1 MILEDEAYF
10 PKILE
15 LVLKIKGFNGLNYKV
30 NYVKRRVAVRMRAT
44 HAGTYRDYFHF
55 ITQNPEEATHLLD
68 RLTIHVTEFFRD
80 ADIYAALQ
88 EKVIPEVLRT
98 AADKKI
104 KIWSAAC
111 STGEEPY
118 SLAFLLN
125 EGLKD
130 HPGFSFEILATDLDE
145 QSLRTAR
152 LGEYSSESVGK
163 LSKKVIGKMFRV
175 EGTKFKIQPEL
186 QKNVRFFQHDLLGA
200 WPPDFR
206 GFDLI
211 LCRNFLI
218 YLTAPQQQKLYTN
231 FSRVLSLDG
240 FLVLGLTETLLGPAR
255 EIYRCVDI
263 RSRFYRLAPG
273 QNGASVFSEA

>member
-1 MILEDEAYF
+1 MIPEDEAYF
-10 PKILE
+10 LKILE
-15 LVLKIKGFNGLNYKV
+15 LVLKIKGFDGLNYKV

-55 ITQNPEEATHLLD
+55 ITQNPEEGTHLLD

-80 ADIYAALQ
+80 AEIYKSLQ
-88 EKVIPEVLRT
+88 EKVIPEMIRT

-118 SLAFLLN
+118 SLAFMLN

-130 HPGFSFEILATDLDE
+130 EPDFSYEILATDVDAA
-145 QSLRTAR
+145 SLRTAR
-152 LGEYSSESVGK
+152 LGEYSRESVGK

-175 EGTKFKIQPEL
+175 EGAKFKVQPGL
-186 QKNVRFFQHDLLGA
+186 QKNIRFFQHDLLGE
-200 WPPDFR
+200 WPADFW
-206 GFDLI
+206 GFDI
-211 LCRNFLI
+211 IFCRNFLI
-218 YLTAPQQQKLYTN
+218 YLTAPQQQKLYEH
-231 FSRVLSLDG
+231 FSRVLSLNG

-255 EIYRCVDI
+255 ELYRCVDI
-263 RSRFYRLAPG
+263 RSRFYQLALG
-273 QNGASVFSEA
+273 KNI

>member
-15 LVLKIKGFNGLNYKV
+15 LVLKIKGFDGLNYKV

-80 ADIYAALQ
+80 AEIYKSLQ
-88 EKVIPEVLRT
+88 EKVIPEIVRT
-98 AADKKI
+98 AVDKRI
-104 KIWSAAC
+104 RIWSAAC

-118 SLAFLLN
+118 SLAFLLS

-130 HPGFSFEILATDLDE
+130 FPGFSYEILATDVDGA
-145 QSLRTAR
+145 SLRTAR
-152 LGEYSSESVGK
+152 LGEYPSESVGK

-175 EGTKFKIQPEL
+175 EGAKFKIQPGL
-186 QKNVRFFQHDLLGA
+186 QKNIRFSQHDLLGE
-200 WPPDFR
+200 WPSDYW

-211 LCRNFLI
+211 VCRNFLI
-218 YLTAPQQQKLYTN
+218 YLTAPQQQKLYEH
-231 FSRVLSLDG
+231 FSRVLRLDG

-255 EIYRCVDI
+255 ELYRCVDI
-263 RSRFYRLAPG
+263 RSRFYQLALG
-273 QNGASVFSEA
+273 KKV